1 MEALIKFIEQYG
13 VEVALIAFVAIFLVG
28 VFKLILK
35 RPLEKIEKVNRK
47 PIYETLSIVF
57 AFGLTAAWLAVR
69 VAWFHMPVE
78 PFSWKLVGEASVGVY
93 TAVKVMYPLYE
104 NFRLRDLLQI
114 IGRWMLSWFSHKK
127 IEVKQDKE
135 EGNNSNGL
143 TVI

>member
-13 VEVALIAFVAIFLVG
+13 VEVALIAFAAIFLVG
-28 VFKLILK
+28 VFKIILK
-35 RPLEKIEKVNRK
+35 RPLEKIEKANRK
-47 PIYETLSIVF
+47 PIYEALSIVF

-69 VAWFHMPVE
+69 VAWFHMPVD

-93 TAVKVMYPLYE
+93 AAVKVMYPLYE

-127 IEVKQDKE
+127 IEVKQNKE
-135 EGNNSNGL
+135 EGNNSNGP